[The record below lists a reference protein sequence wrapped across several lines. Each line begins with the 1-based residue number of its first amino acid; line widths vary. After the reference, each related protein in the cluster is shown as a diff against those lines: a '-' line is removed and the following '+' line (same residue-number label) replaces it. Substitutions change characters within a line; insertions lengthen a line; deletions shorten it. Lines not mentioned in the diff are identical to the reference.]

1 MLEKNILARAET
13 RQAGQLVAGLTL
25 SLSEAQKNSFR
36 TVAVH
41 WAKTR
46 PELIVNMDL
55 TAEET
60 ALTDC
65 AFVNGELD
73 LQLGSQPDVATATS
87 WPVIQQVLRARN
99 LAKLEHENQQAFL
112 QKELALQQLAS
123 CADTN
128 QFEAAQLAFSSV
140 LVALSSSTV
149 EKAKVVLDTARGHVQ
164 ASRERIAQARAT
176 HSKIFFIPQLSLF
189 RSLQLCYIG
198 IKRGTEP
205 VYSFLLCMLISFC
218 DVICLTW
225 QKEFIREST
234 YRYI

>member
-1 MLEKNILARAET
+1 VLEKNILARAET

-25 SLSEAQKNSFR
+25 SLSEAQRNSFR

-46 PELIVNMDL
+46 PELIFNMDL

-112 QKELALQQLAS
+112 QKELALQQIAS
-123 CADTN
+123 CADADTN

-205 VYSFLLCMLISFC
+205 VYSFLLSAC
-218 DVICLTW
+218 
-225 QKEFIREST
+225 
-234 YRYI
+234 